1 MQLTPTVHLVG
12 SGLLGLNI
20 SDEYDCNAYLV
31 DCGSECVLV
40 DTGAGYRLERLLEEI
55 NRSGCTP
62 KQITRILL
70 THEHADHCGGV
81 AALRELTG
89 ATVYASAAAATAVE
103 DAERFNRTLDG
114 ARRSGSYPGDYVFSG
129 FEVDHLL
136 YPGEPLLVGDTRI
149 EVIAT
154 PGHCQGHCSLLIERD
169 QHVHLFSGDALL
181 PGGQIVLQAI
191 DDCSVSDSVMSIEAL
206 ERTKPD
212 LLLAGHL
219 APVLRDGHRHIE
231 FALARVRRGLLPE
244 QLVIPERGEAG

>member
-89 ATVYASAAAATAVE
+89 AMVYASAAAATAVE

-136 YPGEPLLVGDTRI
+136 SPGEPLLVGDTRI

>member
-89 ATVYASAAAATAVE
+89 ALVYASAGTAAAVKDTK
-103 DAERFNRTLDG
+103 RFNRTLDG
-114 ARRSGSYPGDYVFSG
+114 ARRSGSYPGDYLFSG

-136 YPGEPLLVGDTRI
+136 SPGEPLPVGDTRI

-154 PGHCQGHCSLLIERD
+154 PGHCQGHCSLVIERD

>member
-1 MQLTPTVHLVG
+1 MQLTQTVHLVG

-40 DTGAGYRLERLLEEI
+40 DAGAGYRMERLLEEI
-55 NRSGCTP
+55 NRSGSHS
-62 KQITRILL
+62 KQITRIFL
-70 THEHADHCGGV
+70 THEHADHSGGV

-89 ATVYASAAAATAVE
+89 AKVYASAATAAAVK
-103 DAERFNRTLDG
+103 DVERFNRNLDG
-114 ARRSGSYPGDYVFSG
+114 ARRSGSYPGDYVFRG
-129 FEVDHLL
+129 FEIDELL
-136 YPGEPLLVGDTRI
+136 TPGESLPVGDTRI
-149 EVIAT
+149 EVLAT
-154 PGHCQGHCSLLIERD
+154 PGHCEGHCSLLLERD
-169 QHVHLFSGDALL
+169 QRVHLFAGDALL

-206 ERTKPD
+206 EPSKPD

-231 FALARVRRGLLPE
+231 FALARVRRGLLPQ
-244 QLVIPERGEAG
+244 QLVLPERDEAF

>member
-1 MQLTPTVHLVG
+1 VHLVS

-31 DCGSECVLV
+31 DCGGEWVLV

-55 NRSGCTP
+55 DRSGCTP
-62 KQITRILL
+62 TQITRILL

-89 ATVYASAAAATAVE
+89 ALVYASAATAAAVK
-103 DAERFNRTLDG
+103 DTERFNRTLDG
-114 ARRSGSYPGDYVFSG
+114 ARRSGSYPDDYAFTG
-129 FEVDHLL
+129 FEVDHRFS
-136 YPGEPLLVGDTRI
+136 PGEPLVVGDTRI

-154 PGHCQGHCSLLIERD
+154 PGHCHGHCSLVIERD
-169 QHVHLFSGDALL
+169 EHVHLFSGDALL

-191 DDCSVSDSVMSIEAL
+191 DECSVSDSVTSIAAL
-206 ERTKPD
+206 EPTKPD

-231 FALARVRRGLLPE
+231 FAMTRVRRGLLPE
-244 QLVIPERGEAG
+244 QLVIPERGEAR